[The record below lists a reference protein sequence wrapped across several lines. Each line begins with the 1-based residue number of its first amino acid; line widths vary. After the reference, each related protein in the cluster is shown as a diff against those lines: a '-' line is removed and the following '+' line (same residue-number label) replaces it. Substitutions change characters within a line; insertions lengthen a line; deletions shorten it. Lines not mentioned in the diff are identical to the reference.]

1 MKADIEM
8 AIAAARRCI
17 QEAESLLNDVDVLIE
32 RGAQEVGPAAEPL
45 KDVLAELRAV
55 RTKIDTCSHG
65 IGEVFHAANVKRQEA
80 RAKERAALAEKQKRE
95 AAEHAEQGRRNAE
108 ERAKAEEKRRIA
120 KAAG

>member
-1 MKADIEM
+1 M
-8 AIAAARRCI
+8 
-17 QEAESLLNDVDVLIE
+17 
-32 RGAQEVGPAAEPL
+32 P
-45 KDVLAELRAV
+45 
-55 RTKIDTCSHG
+55 KIDTCSHG